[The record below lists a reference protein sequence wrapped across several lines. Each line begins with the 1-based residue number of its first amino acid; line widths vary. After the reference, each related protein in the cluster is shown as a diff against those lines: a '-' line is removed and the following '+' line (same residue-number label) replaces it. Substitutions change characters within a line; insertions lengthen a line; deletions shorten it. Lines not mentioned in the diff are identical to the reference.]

1 MDESEDPAPQ
11 YEPRTSTLHSPFV
24 HAANILLDVCM
35 CVLCTLV
42 CRLYNL
48 AGFFT
53 ALASLLS
60 KHGIEDR
67 DYTIDQLNT
76 LRKQA
81 CLLFAKVC
89 GATQPM

>member
-1 MDESEDPAPQ
+1 MSL
-11 YEPRTSTLHSPFV
+11 RTQHRSTNHEQAHYMHPV
-24 HAANILLDVCM
+24 CTLLTFCWTCVCE
-35 CVLCTLV
+35 LCTLV

-89 GATQPM
+89 GSAAQPM